1 MRQTIGQ
8 SITMRQYSSWFNL
21 EQNRELG
28 EQAFQKED
36 GGSVLDYKKQAYR
49 KEKGLIWGLK

>member
-1 MRQTIGQ
+1 
-8 SITMRQYSSWFNL
+8 MRQYSSWFNL